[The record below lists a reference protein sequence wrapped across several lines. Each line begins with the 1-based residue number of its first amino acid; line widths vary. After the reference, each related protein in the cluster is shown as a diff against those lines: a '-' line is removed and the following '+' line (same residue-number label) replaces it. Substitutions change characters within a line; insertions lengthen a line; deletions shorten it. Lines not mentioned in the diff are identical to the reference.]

1 MKKPALKKPT
11 LKKPE
16 LSLKR
21 PGPAALGGASRTGVS
36 LLAAAGVLVLVLGVA
51 EARPPAAPA
60 GPAAGAAVTAQVER
74 TAAVCPQ
81 PMQGLTGTTTITALT
96 PGAGGSTAGGSGT
109 VTVVNPPTP
118 VAAAPS
124 PAPSG
129 APAGSP
135 PPSPAASAPA
145 APAPAAG
152 QAPPAPALLTLTKPG
167 VPVSVQAPGG
177 DTAPGSSAVATGA
190 YAPGFTVT
198 QTTIVTDQRG
208 MGMSGVTCQP
218 DGTDFWFAGAA
229 AAGDRAD
236 YVDLTNVG
244 AASAVVDIKLYGAQ
258 GEVDSDAA
266 AGIAVPPGG
275 SQAVLLS
282 TLTNNTAVNDLAV
295 EVVARSGRISA
306 NLHASDGSNGSDW
319 IPASVAPAPS
329 QVLAGLPADLS
340 AMRLIVMAPGGDDAD
355 LKIQLSGQNG
365 WFTPAGHETIHVKA
379 GMVNAVDLGQI
390 TRGEVSA
397 LRLTPSD
404 PQNATPVVAG
414 LRVDRGGSGK
424 SDSAWLTGSLPI
436 GQRATVAD
444 VRGGGASTLYLTA
457 TGDAATVRVTASA
470 GTGGGTPTTKDV
482 QVPAGATVSLPSP
495 EPAGGTGNFG
505 VSLQTLTGGPVV
517 AARML
522 AVNTNSVP
530 MFTIQALNDD
540 HSNVVVPQADQDP
553 GILAH

>member
-16 LSLKR
+16 LSLTR
-21 PGPAALGGASRTGVS
+21 PGPGGLGGSRTGVS

-60 GPAAGAAVTAQVER
+60 GPGAGAAVTAQVER

-96 PGAGGSTAGGSGT
+96 PGTGGSAAGGSGT
-109 VTVVNPPTP
+109 VTDVNPPTP
-118 VAAAPS
+118 VAATPSGSAAPS
-124 PAPSG
+124 PAAS
-129 APAGSP
+129 
-135 PPSPAASAPA
+135 SPAASAPA
-145 APAPAAG
+145 AAPAA
-152 QAPPAPALLTLTKPG
+152 PAAARLTLTKPG
-167 VPVSVQAPGG
+167 VPVSVQAANG

-198 QTTIVTDQRG
+198 QTTVVTDQRG
-208 MGMSGVTCQP
+208 MGISGLTCHP
-218 DGTDFWFAGAA
+218 DGTDFWFSGAS

-244 AASAVVDIKLYGAQ
+244 AASAVVDIKLYGDQ
-258 GEVDSDAA
+258 GEVDSEAA

-282 TLTNNTAVNDLAV
+282 TLTNNAAVNDLAV

-306 NLHASDGSNGSDW
+306 DLHASDGSKGADW
-319 IPASVAPAPS
+319 IPASVAPAS
-329 QVLAGLPADLS
+329 TQVLAGLPADLS
-340 AMRLIVMAPGGDDAD
+340 ALRLIVMAPGNDDAD

-390 TRGEVSA
+390 TRGGVSA
-397 LRLTPSD
+397 LRLSPSD

-414 LRVDRGGSGK
+414 LRVDRASNGK

-436 GQRATVAD
+436 GKRATVAD

-482 QVPAGATVSLPSP
+482 QVPAGATVSLPAP
-495 EPAGGTGNFG
+495 EPTGGSGGFG
-505 VSLQTLTGGPVV
+505 ISLETLNGGPVV

-522 AVNTNSVP
+522 AVSTNNVP

-540 HSNVVVPQADQDP
+540 HSNVVVPQAAQDP